1 MALKCNAVAHVM
13 LLTSA
18 ASTRHVSASVV
29 CVCQSL
35 RGAPNSTR
43 VTFHFLNKNTSA
55 RKGTPKKIALQF
67 RQGKP
72 VEFIRICKCRR
83 QKCGIIVGKV
93 LKMSHFNE
101 KSLSTKSK

>member
-43 VTFHFLNKNTSA
+43 VTFHFLNKKHI
-55 RKGTPKKIALQF
+55 RPEGDPKKNCIAVPAGQT
-67 RQGKP
+67 RGIHPNMQMQTP
-72 VEFIRICKCRR
+72 EVRNNRR
-83 QKCGIIVGKV
+83 QSFENVA
-93 LKMSHFNE
+93 FQ
-101 KSLSTKSK
+101 

>member
-1 MALKCNAVAHVM
+1 MQRRCSRYVIDV
-13 LLTSA
+13 
-18 ASTRHVSASVV
+18 RSVDKARV
-29 CVCQSL
+29 CVCCLRLSVSSGCAQLDSRHISL
-35 RGAPNSTR
+35 SQQKTHPPGRG
-43 VTFHFLNKNTSA
+43 
-55 RKGTPKKIALQF
+55 PKKIALQF